1 MIKLPFSDRTRRL
14 AVQLAAVADNSASPR
29 SLSLQADAA
38 RDKGNWAEAAALYTK
53 AIAADPARTGLLVQL
68 GHAEKELGNYDRAET
83 AYRKFVG
90 MNPDNADVYL
100 QLGHLFSR
108 MGEPEKALEWY
119 EKGLERAPADAE
131 LIRHTNM
138 ARNRSGKPGV
148 QLKRLEAMKHVEQ
161 QDWSRARQLLRELVT
176 EDNERDMI
184 AVYANITKEDG
195 DFDEAKKLYGEYR
208 AYAEAFD
215 QNSLDDVE
223 VQLGHLHKLTGDY
236 KTALSHYI
244 QARNVRAQRSGYID
258 QTNSIENEIQ
268 ACISEIYTCFA
279 PPA

>member
-1 MIKLPFSDRTRRL
+1 MIKLPFSDRTRRI
-14 AVQLAAVADNSASPR
+14 AVQLAAVADSSTSPR
-29 SLSLQADAA
+29 SISQQADAA
-38 RDKGNWAEAAALYTK
+38 RDEGNWAEAVALYTK

-108 MGEPEKALEWY
+108 AGEPQKALAWY
-119 EKGLERAPADAE
+119 EKGLKRAPADEE
-131 LIRHTNM
+131 LIRHANI

-148 QLKRLEAMKHVEQ
+148 QLKRLEAMKYVEQ

-215 QNSLDDVE
+215 QNSLEDVE
-223 VQLGHLHKLTGDY
+223 VQLGHLHKLNGDY

-244 QARNVRAQRSGYID
+244 LARNVRAQRSGYID
-258 QTNSIENEIQ
+258 QTGSIENEIQ

>member
-1 MIKLPFSDRTRRL
+1 MIKLPFSERTRRM
-14 AVQLAAVADNSASPR
+14 AVQLAAVTDNANSPR
-29 SLSLQADAA
+29 SISLQADAA
-38 RDKGNWAEAAALYTK
+38 RDKGNWADAAELYTK

-90 MNPDNADVYL
+90 MNPQNADVHL

-108 MGEPEKALEWY
+108 MGDSQKAREWY
-119 EKGLERAPADAE
+119 EKGLKLAPTDVE
-131 LIRHTNM
+131 LIRHANM

-148 QLKRLEAMKHVEQ
+148 EQKRREAMKFVDA
-161 QDWSRARQLLRELVT
+161 QDWSRARHLLRELVT

-208 AYAEAFD
+208 EYAEAFD
-215 QNSLDDVE
+215 QNSLEDVE
-223 VQLGHLHKLTGDY
+223 LQLGHLHKLAGDY

-244 QARNVRAQRSGYID
+244 LARNVKAQRSGYID
-258 QTNSIENEIQ
+258 QTGAIENEIQ
-268 ACISEIYTCFA
+268 ACVSEIYTCFA
-279 PPA
+279 PPS

>member
-1 MIKLPFSDRTRRL
+1 MIKLPFSERTRRM
-14 AVQLAAVADNSASPR
+14 AVQLAAVADSSTSPR
-29 SLSLQADAA
+29 NISLQADAA
-38 RDKGNWAEAAALYTK
+38 RDKGNWADATELYTK

-90 MNPDNADVYL
+90 LNPNNADVHL

-108 MGEPEKALEWY
+108 MDESAKALEWY
-119 EKGLERAPADAE
+119 EKGLKLAPADAE
-131 LIRHTNM
+131 LIRHANI

-148 QLKRLEAMKHVEQ
+148 ELKRREAMRLVEE

-215 QNSLDDVE
+215 QNSLEDVE
-223 VQLGHLHKLTGDY
+223 LQLGHLHKLAGDY

-244 QARNVRAQRSGYID
+244 LARNVRAQRSGYID
-258 QTNSIENEIQ
+258 QSGSIEKEIQ
-268 ACISEIYTCFA
+268 TCISEIYTCFA
-279 PPA
+279 QPV